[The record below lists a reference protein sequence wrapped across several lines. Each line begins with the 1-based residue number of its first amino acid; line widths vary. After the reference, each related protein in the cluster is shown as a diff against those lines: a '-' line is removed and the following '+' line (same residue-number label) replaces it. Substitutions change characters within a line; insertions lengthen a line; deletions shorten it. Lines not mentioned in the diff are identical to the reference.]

1 MRLQDPRLEDSH
13 ISHFEIMAI
22 KQVGHSRLMQ
32 EKQISWLGK
41 YQVGFGVG
49 VGPFSFFRGNDTRH
63 WIVSRTLI

>member
-22 KQVGHSRLMQ
+22 KQVGNSRLMQ
-32 EKQISWLGK
+32 EKQIGRLGK

-49 VGPFSFFRGNDTRH
+49 VGGPFSFFGGKTQGIGLSRGP
-63 WIVSRTLI
+63 